1 MLILL
6 AQGGIILLTFFY
18 ILWLIGEF
26 REDAQREKLE
36 EESRTTIPEGGSV
49 TIPIPVRKRF
59 NGLSWRIHLGIGLGI
74 PGLGILWGLVLT
86 I

>member
-6 AQGGIILLTFFY
+6 AQGGIILLTFFFV
-18 ILWLIGEF
+18 LWLIGEF
-26 REDAQREKLE
+26 IEDERREKLE

-49 TIPIPVRKRF
+49 PIPIPIRKRF
-59 NGLSWRIHLGIGLGI
+59 NGWTWKINFAIILGI
-74 PGLGILWGLVLT
+74 PGLVFLWAWALA